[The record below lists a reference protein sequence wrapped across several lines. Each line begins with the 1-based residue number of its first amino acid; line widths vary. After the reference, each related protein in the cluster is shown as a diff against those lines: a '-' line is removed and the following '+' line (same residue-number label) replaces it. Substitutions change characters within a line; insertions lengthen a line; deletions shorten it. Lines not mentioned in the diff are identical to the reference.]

1 LKVGGVTWPTRAA
14 FLSQMKIALL
24 VVILLASAAC
34 GAYRFPG
41 PASGTGTVSGHVT
54 SLGCG
59 GPVQQGDQACFAKPG
74 SRCLPQPQNVPC
86 GGQPIPGL
94 ELVFSNGS
102 SSLITKTD
110 SDGAYSIEL
119 PAGTWKVSTPSFA
132 RLISG
137 PQTLV
142 VSDGAA
148 IVADYVVD
156 SGIRAAA

>member
-1 LKVGGVTWPTRAA
+1 
-14 FLSQMKIALL
+14 M
-24 VVILLASAAC
+24 ILLASAAC
-34 GAYRFPG
+34 GAYHFPG
-41 PASGTGTVSGHVT
+41 PANGTGTVGGHVI
-54 SLGCG
+54 SVGCG
-59 GPVQQGDQACFAKPG
+59 GPVQPADQACFAKPE
-74 SRCLPQPQNVPC
+74 SRCLPQPQNSIC

-119 PAGTWKVSTPSFA
+119 PVGTWKVTTASFV